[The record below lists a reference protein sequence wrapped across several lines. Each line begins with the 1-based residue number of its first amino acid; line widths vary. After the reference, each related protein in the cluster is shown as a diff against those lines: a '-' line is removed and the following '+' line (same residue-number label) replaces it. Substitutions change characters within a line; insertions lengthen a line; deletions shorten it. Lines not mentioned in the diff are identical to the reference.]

1 MTRLLPRLATTA
13 ALIAGL
19 GIPPAGAAPS
29 LELGATSEG
38 TPTLGVNL
46 DWMHDLSHWHPAL
59 DLRLATGLL
68 LLPGE
73 NGDDNAAWKLT
84 PALRYQLAGGRA
96 FLEAGLGGG
105 LFMETEVGDQAL
117 STAWQ
122 FESRLA
128 VGMRF
133 AYGGEFGASAAH
145 YSNARIDLPNE
156 GFEVFALAY
165 RQPF

>member
-1 MTRLLPRLATTA
+1 MTRLLPRFATTA
-13 ALIAGL
+13 ALITSL
-19 GIPPAGAAPS
+19 GIPTAGAAPS
-29 LELGATSEG
+29 LELGTTSEG
-38 TPTLGVNL
+38 TLSLGVNL
-46 DWMHDLSHWHPAL
+46 DWMHEPSQWHPAL

-73 NGDDNAAWKLT
+73 HGEDNAAWKLT
-84 PALRYQLAGGRA
+84 PALRYHLEDGHT

-128 VGMRF
+128 IGRSF
-133 AYGGEFGASAAH
+133 AFGGELGASAAH
-145 YSNARIDLPNE
+145 YSNARMDLPNE
-156 GFEVFALAY
+156 GFEVYALVY
-165 RQPF
+165 RQAL

>member
-1 MTRLLPRLATTA
+1 MTPSLRRCATTT
-13 ALIAGL
+13 ALTACL
-19 GIPPAGAAPS
+19 GIPPAAAAPS

-38 TPTLGVNL
+38 TPSLGVNL

-73 NGDDNAAWKLT
+73 NGEDNAAWKLS
-84 PALRYQLAGGRA
+84 PALRYHLAGGRA

-128 VGMRF
+128 VGMHF
-133 AYGGEFGASAAH
+133 AYGGELGASAAH

-156 GFEVFALAY
+156 GFEVFALVY
-165 RQPF
+165 RQAL

>member
-1 MTRLLPRLATTA
+1 MTRLLPRCTTVTVLAA
-13 ALIAGL
+13 CL
-19 GIPPAGAAPS
+19 GSPPAGAAPS

-73 NGDDNAAWKLT
+73 NGEDNAAWKLN
-84 PALRYQLAGGRA
+84 PALRYHLNGGRA

-117 STAWQ
+117 STAFQ

-128 VGMRF
+128 VGMHF
-133 AYGGEFGASAAH
+133 AYGGELGASAAH
-145 YSNARIDLPNE
+145 YSNARMDLPNE
-156 GFEVFALAY
+156 GFEVYALVY
-165 RQPF
+165 RQPL

>member
-1 MTRLLPRLATTA
+1 MTRLLPRFATTA
-13 ALIAGL
+13 ALTACL
-19 GIPPAGAAPS
+19 GIPPAAAAPS
-29 LELGATSEG
+29 LELGTTSED
-38 TPTLGVNL
+38 TLSLGVNL

-59 DLRLATGLL
+59 DLRLTTGLL

-73 NGDDNAAWKLT
+73 NGEDNAAWKLT
-84 PALRYQLAGGRA
+84 PALRYHLDDGRT

-128 VGMRF
+128 IGRSF
-133 AYGGEFGASAAH
+133 AFGGEFGASAAH
-145 YSNARIDLPNE
+145 YSNARMDLPNE
-156 GFEVFALAY
+156 GFEVYALAY
-165 RQPF
+165 RQPL